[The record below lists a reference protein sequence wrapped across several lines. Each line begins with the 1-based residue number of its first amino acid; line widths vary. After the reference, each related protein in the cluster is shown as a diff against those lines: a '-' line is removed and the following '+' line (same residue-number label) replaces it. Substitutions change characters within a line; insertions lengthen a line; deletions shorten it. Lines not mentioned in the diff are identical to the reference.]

1 MTTRITI
8 FAGTLRL
15 TVAWAVLVPLAL
27 ASVSLAQPAKDKDG
41 DKDKP
46 PAAAKSAKESDAGPA
61 DKLSSEERR
70 IAEKYKHLEEV
81 LLRMAEL
88 NAANDPR
95 RAALL
100 KKAVAQSKDELI
112 SVRFERLV
120 ELLGKDQLSRA
131 LENQA
136 ELDQD
141 LYALLQLLMSE
152 NRAKS
157 IENEKARIREYLKE
171 LGVII
176 KQEKDIQARTAGGD
190 EPKRLAGEQKKV
202 AEKTGDLAKQIHKN
216 EEKPQ
221 ASPRKPESGKGK
233 GENGKP
239 PDGKGKDGKGKDG
252 KSKDGKGKPGK
263 GGDGK
268 PGEGQGKCEGGE
280 GEGQQN
286 PNDNPARKRLEAAQQ
301 RMKEAEEKLKAA
313 QLQGAR
319 DKEEEAI
326 RELEQAKAE
335 LEEILRQL
343 REEEIAR
350 ILAMLEARF
359 RKMLQMQEEV
369 YEGTVRLDKVPPVDR
384 THNHEIEAS
393 RLSGKESQIVVEV
406 DKAATVLREEGTAV
420 AFPEA
425 IEQMRDDM
433 QQVVQRLAQTKV
445 DKITQGVE
453 EDIIAALKD
462 MIAALKKA
470 QKEQK
475 NKKPPSDSCSS
486 CDPPLIDMLAELK
499 MIRALQMRVN
509 IRTARYSKMIEGEQ
523 TENAELAE
531 AIRRLA
537 EREQRIYRVTRDL
550 EMGRNQ

>member
-1 MTTRITI
+1 MKAHIPNM
-8 FAGTLRL
+8 ASTLVCL
-15 TVAWAVLVPLAL
+15 VLLSL
-27 ASVSLAQPAKDKDG
+27 ASGVAAQADKKSEPVKPA
-41 DKDKP
+41 
-46 PAAAKSAKESDAGPA
+46 AAAKSAKESEAGPA
-61 DKLSSEERR
+61 DKLSLEERR
-70 IAEKYKHLEEV
+70 IAEKYKHLEDV

-88 NAANDPR
+88 NAATDPR

-141 LYALLQLLMSE
+141 LYSLLELLMSE
-152 NRAKS
+152 NRSKS

-171 LGVII
+171 LNTII
-176 KQEKDIQARTAGGD
+176 KQERDIQGRTAGDD

-202 AEKTGDLAKQIHKN
+202 ADKTGNLAKQIQKN

-221 ASPRKPESGKGK
+221 GKKAEGGRGK
-233 GENGKP
+233 GE
-239 PDGKGKDGKGKDG
+239 DGKGAESKDGKDKDGKGKDG

-263 GGDGK
+263 ESDGK
-268 PGEGQGKCEGGE
+268 PSDGQGKGE
-280 GEGQQN
+280 SQGQQSQN
-286 PNDNPARKRLEAAQQ
+286 ENPARKRLEAAQQ
-301 RMKEAEEKLKAA
+301 RMNEAEAKLKEA
-313 QLQGAR
+313 QRQGAVE
-319 DKEEEAI
+319 KQEEAL
-326 RELEQAKAE
+326 RELEQAKSE

-350 ILAMLEARF
+350 ILAMLESRF

-369 YEGTVRLDKVPPVDR
+369 YEGTVRLDKIPAAQR
-384 THNHEIEAS
+384 THNHDIEAS

-406 DKAATVLREEGTAV
+406 DKAALVLREEGSAV

-433 QQVVQRLAQTKV
+433 QQVVLRLAQTKV

-462 MIAALKKA
+462 MITALKKA

-475 NKKPPSDSCSS
+475 NKKPPSGSCSS
-486 CDPPLIDMLAELK
+486 CEPPLIDTLAELK

-509 IRTARYSKMIEGEQ
+509 TRTARYSKMIEGEQ
-523 TENAELAE
+523 ARNSELVE

-550 EMGRNQ
+550 ELGKNQ